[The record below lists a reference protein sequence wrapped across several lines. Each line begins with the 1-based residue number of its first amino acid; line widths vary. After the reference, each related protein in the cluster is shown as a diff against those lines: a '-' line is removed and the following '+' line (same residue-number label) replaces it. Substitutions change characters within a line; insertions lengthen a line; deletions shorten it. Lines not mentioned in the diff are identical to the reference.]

1 MRFDVCLF
9 LCFYLRTHVI
19 YGLRLRPFI
28 LECWARSHWART
40 QHQPILFFCVD
51 QTNLFLLLTKTDE
64 WEDLTRN
71 RRWDGQHFLSWF
83 TEISR
88 CDCIYP
94 VEGSMTWNLQHFIKS
109 ILILVYIFLP
119 IMPHGFVWEVRR
131 PVDSRA
137 EVIPDRGLPWV
148 HITIYFYRYLGRD
161 HCLQSM
167 FKDNSTHNDEAP

>member
-1 MRFDVCLF
+1 MCFDVCLSF
-9 LCFYLRTHVI
+9 ASTCALMSFMDWDCDLSLWNVGFVHTERERNI
-19 YGLRLRPFI
+19 RPFF
-28 LECWARSHWART
+28 
-40 QHQPILFFCVD
+40 FFCFD
-51 QTNLFLLLTKTDE
+51 QTNLLFLLTKTLQ

-71 RRWDGQHFLSWF
+71 RRWDGQHCLSWF

-119 IMPHGFVWEVRR
+119 IMPHGFVWEVRK

-137 EVIPDRGLPWV
+137 EVIPHRGLPCV
-148 HITIYFYRYLGRD
+148 HITIYFHRYPGRD